1 MDNYSQNRLG
11 RHWEWLSILLCN
23 FWDFKTCKNHVQHI
37 FHFGF
42 SRITRPM
49 LALCTVL
56 DILSM
61 NLFTFL
67 GFLYFYISAFPGW
80 GMPLWTSQIARDGNL
95 CVVVIVKICVNMLA
109 GSWLAAQEWTLEQ
122 PIRCQVGKLEQLL
135 TMTQTQKF
143 PLQWSQAEELVSILK
158 RWQGV
163 EGQNVDD
170 DWWGTRRVPQ
180 EEAFELASGS
190 CRIES
195 VDSIWCK
202 FLKDK
207 KFNTLNF

>member
-1 MDNYSQNRLG
+1 MQKSCPAYFSFWFFSNNSSDVSPLYGTRYSFYEFIYFSWFSLLLYFRISRLG
-11 RHWEWLSILLCN
+11 NATLNLTDSQGWKFMCCSHSQDLC
-23 FWDFKTCKNHVQHI
+23 QH
-37 FHFGF
+37 
-42 SRITRPM
+42 
-49 LALCTVL
+49 
-56 DILSM
+56 
-61 NLFTFL
+61 
-67 GFLYFYISAFPGW
+67 
-80 GMPLWTSQIARDGNL
+80 AR
-95 CVVVIVKICVNMLA
+95 LA

-163 EGQNVDD
+163 EGENVDD

-190 CRIES
+190 GRIES
-195 VDSIWCK
+195 VDSIWCR
-202 FLKDK
+202 
-207 KFNTLNF
+207 